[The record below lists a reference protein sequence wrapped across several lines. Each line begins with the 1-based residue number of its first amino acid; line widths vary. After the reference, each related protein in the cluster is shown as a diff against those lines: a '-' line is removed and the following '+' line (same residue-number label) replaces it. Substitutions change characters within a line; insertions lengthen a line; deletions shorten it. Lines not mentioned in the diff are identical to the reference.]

1 KKNDQRGVAKIGVF
15 AYNRVTGRALWQ
27 SGTVMADARSKDTWM
42 LGAGPFTNG
51 TIRRPPELAG
61 EPLPTFPLALFS
73 KPGEGG
79 AHSGKPRFSPASHV
93 PLPPQPIP
101 LALLGVTGAA
111 AVGDREILR

>member
-1 KKNDQRGVAKIGVF
+1 VKKNDQRGVAKIGVF
-15 AYNRVTGRALWQ
+15 AYNRMTGRALWQ

-73 KPGEGG
+73 KPDPVARTE
-79 AHSGKPRFSPASHV
+79 KPQLFPASHLPV
-93 PLPPQPIP
+93 PPQPIP
-101 LALLGVTGAA
+101 LALPGVTGAA
-111 AVGDREILR
+111 AVADREILR